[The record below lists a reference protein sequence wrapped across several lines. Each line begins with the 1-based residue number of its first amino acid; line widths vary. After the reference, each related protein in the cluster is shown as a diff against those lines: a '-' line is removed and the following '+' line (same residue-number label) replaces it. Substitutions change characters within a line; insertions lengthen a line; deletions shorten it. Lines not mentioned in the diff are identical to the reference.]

1 MVLQGR
7 VDWVVKRA
15 EACNAVKANLIIA
28 DFGDL
33 VALALCPADAAE
45 GAGDRKKSNT
55 LLTELATPQA
65 RNYKPFQIKEPRL
78 EIRATYYIT
87 ARPAQTTLRELV
99 LNEHGGHAYP
109 RERGDER
116 HRAVESTFMG
126 SPKESKLLEL
136 RFSLILNDIYI

>member
-7 VDWVVKRA
+7 VVWVVNRA

-33 VALALCPADAAE
+33 VGLALCPADADE

-65 RNYKPFQIKEPRL
+65 RNYKQFQIKEPRL

-99 LNEHGGHAYP
+99 LNEHGRHAYP
-109 RERGDER
+109 AERGDES
-116 HRAVESTFMG
+116 HRTVESTLMR
-126 SPKESKLLEL
+126 SPEESKLMKL
-136 RFSLILNDIYI
+136 RFSLIPNDIY